1 MGMNEKKS
9 ELLIQE
15 AFQTMLRNTEDMIF
29 VKDVDSVYVAA
40 SLAWIKM
47 AGKETLEDVINKTDL
62 EIFEDENLAER
73 YRKDDKK
80 LLAEGKDLVDYM
92 EPITDEDGHARYGS
106 TSKYLL
112 YDPDGKPNG
121 ILGITKD
128 ITRDYIIKQHYQ
140 KELSCLFEL
149 PEDVYAIS

>member
-62 EIFEDENLAER
+62 CTVIKIYNLCTVQVISKSYGFSA
-73 YRKDDKK
+73 K
-80 LLAEGKDLVDYM
+80 LKVSQRE
-92 EPITDEDGHARYGS
+92 
-106 TSKYLL
+106 
-112 YDPDGKPNG
+112 
-121 ILGITKD
+121 
-128 ITRDYIIKQHYQ
+128 
-140 KELSCLFEL
+140 
-149 PEDVYAIS
+149 